1 MKLKIDNE
9 LLADEF
15 FEDAHLFGIVA
26 SIKNYQFA
34 WQVNQQLGCSFRL
47 NSELEIELRKKTR
60 NYFFSIYEYPI
71 PQTSNAYYIYHNQ
84 NNGEYLLP
92 EFKHLDFLW
101 LIKGED
107 ISKAEIVALQQDIK
121 QMPFIQFIY
130 ELSNEQIKHK
140 QHLIF

>member
-71 PQTSNAYYIYHNQ
+71 PQTTNAYYIYHNQ
-84 NNGEYLLP
+84 NSGEYLLP
-92 EFKHLDFLW
+92 EFKHLDFIW
-101 LIKGED
+101 MIKGED
-107 ISKAEIVALQQDIK
+107 FSLKELESLQKTIK
-121 QMPFIQFIY
+121 MMPSVQFVV
-130 ELSNEQIKHK
+130 ELDQEKIKNK

>member
-92 EFKHLDFLW
+92 EFKHLDFIW
-101 LIKGED
+101 MIKGED
-107 ISKAEIVALQQDIK
+107 FSLKELESLQKTIK
-121 QMPFIQFIY
+121 MMPSVQFVV
-130 ELSNEQIKHK
+130 EMDQEKIKNK